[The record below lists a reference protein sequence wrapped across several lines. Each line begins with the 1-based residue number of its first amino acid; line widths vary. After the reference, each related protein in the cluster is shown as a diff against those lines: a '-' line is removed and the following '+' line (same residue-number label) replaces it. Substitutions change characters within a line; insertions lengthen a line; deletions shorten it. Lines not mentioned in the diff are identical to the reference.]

1 MFYKRRLLPIAGPC
15 AAKCQGT
22 ESCYMEHNCTHY
34 EHCYAWNGAVCHC
47 TLMICSFGTFWNSKI
62 NNCDMVAQVNC
73 KSGKEKSHLD
83 IHVLMVSHRFRICSY
98 CEGYYLMTIF
108 SMSWNAN
115 VEGKFKD
122 TVYRGKVQRHSLLC
136 TVFYSKKIHIIKII
150 FSGMNR

>member
-73 KSGKEKSHLD
+73 KSGKEKPHLD
-83 IHVLMVSHRFRICSY
+83 IHVLMVSHRFRVQNLLLLRRVLPN
-98 CEGYYLMTIF
+98 ENLF
-108 SMSWNAN
+108 N
-115 VEGKFKD
+115 VVERKC
-122 TVYRGKVQRHSLLC
+122 RGKAQRHSLQRES
-136 TVFYSKKIHIIKII
+136 SKTQFIIHR
-150 FSGMNR
+150 FLF